1 MRNRTSDL
9 RIPRSNAVPTSHRD
23 STVSEVCYEVHMT
36 RVLRTARISNVDSVM
51 FVNRNKRDGKFL
63 SPVKKQK
70 QMVFFHLV
78 TSSGQRKNSQYPM
91 RNRTS
96 DLRIPRSNALRLLL
110 RQTASVPANNHK
122 LIQYCSNGASLRNFQ
137 PIICIELNMN
147 SDYRF
152 IPCCPETSR
161 KSLFLIFPFL
171 EIYIRGQRACPLWLC
186 VGVPGPKL

>member
-1 MRNRTSDL
+1 
-9 RIPRSNAVPTSHRD
+9 
-23 STVSEVCYEVHMT
+23 
-36 RVLRTARISNVDSVM
+36 
-51 FVNRNKRDGKFL
+51 
-63 SPVKKQK
+63 
-70 QMVFFHLV
+70 MVFFHLV
-78 TSSGQRKNSQYPM
+78 TSSGQRKNSECPM

-96 DLRIPRSNALRLLL
+96 DLRIPRSNALKLLL
-110 RQTASVPANNHK
+110 RQTASVPANNDK

-147 SDYRF
+147 DWMSEWLSNMSDYRF

-171 EIYIRGQRACPLWLC
+171 EIYFRGQRACPLWLC